1 MEKPVLDGVLLH
13 ITNGFYGLD
22 LEADKSRMNPELK
35 VMMAELY
42 LKSNWTKLK
51 TILGDIFIPAN
62 WKETSHINEN

>member
-42 LKSNWTKLK
+42 LKSN
-51 TILGDIFIPAN
+51 
-62 WKETSHINEN
+62 